1 MTAGKRKPLQQTYDR
16 PCWLD
21 AAPDHPPIKHVI
33 TALSNSSATLIS
45 YDPDRIPDEFN
56 LYFTPD
62 RKVSRGCKVAWRS
75 GNDLG
80 LVFLNRGPQP
90 RSKKGSSTIVEL

>member
-1 MTAGKRKPLQQTYDR
+1 MFDR

-21 AAPDHPPIKHVI
+21 AGPDNPPTKHVI
-33 TALSNSSATLIS
+33 RDMTNSGAKLCC
-45 YDPDRIPDEFN
+45 DNPDIIPDEFN

-62 RKVSRGCKVAWRS
+62 RSVRRGCRVVWRS
-75 GNDLG
+75 GHDLG

-90 RSKKGSSTIVEL
+90 QFKEGNEDIVEV